1 MRSITILAF
10 IFVALV
16 AGLLRAQPHGVAV
29 GSEVSRRLVVGQ
41 PVAFVPAALPATV
54 VCDDLSILRVDDAGS
69 YLRLTGLQPG
79 ATDCSF
85 SSLLAPGRRTVYRFV
100 VVR

>member
-1 MRSITILAF
+1 MRLSLI
-10 IFVALV
+10 ALV
-16 AGLLRAQPHGVAV
+16 TLVAAAGARAQPGAGVV
-29 GSEVSRRLVVGQ
+29 GTETTRTLVVGE
-41 PVAFVPAALPATV
+41 PVAFVPAARPATV

-69 YLRLTGLQPG
+69 FLRLTGLQPG

-85 SSLLAPGRRTVYRFV
+85 SSLLAPGRRTVYHFV

>member
-1 MRSITILAF
+1 MRSILIAAF
-10 IFVALV
+10 VFVALV
-16 AGLLRAQPHGVAV
+16 AGSARAQPHDVGV
-29 GSEVSRRLVVGQ
+29 GSETSRTLVVGQ

-54 VCDDLSILRVDDAGS
+54 VCDDLSIVRVDDAGS

-85 SSLLAPGRRTVYRFV
+85 GSLLAPGRRTVYRFV